1 MGRGKKMEGCNII
14 NGQKLGKNALNAAV
28 NSRLHIEH
36 KCKAHTRWDHCDLNQ
51 EGTYTLEGEALI
63 RIAPLNI

>member
-1 MGRGKKMEGCNII
+1 MKGCNIT
-14 NGQKLGKNALNAAV
+14 NGKTLGTGPLNAAV
-28 NSRLHIEH
+28 KSRLHIMH
-36 KCKAHTRWDHCDLNQ
+36 NRKVHTRWDHCDLNQ